1 MPTVSRDD
9 LRRVLGELDD
19 PKIIDILALNPSLAD
34 LEEAPRVTDVLP
46 ALADAGS
53 IVAPR
58 IVGSVTRELLGTAKL
73 ERATF
78 RFRRARPRK

>member
-34 LEEAPRVTDVLP
+34 LEEAMVATGGDED
-46 ALADAGS
+46 ALARRGRGLSAQAS
-53 IVAPR
+53 R
-58 IVGSVTRELLGTAKL
+58 IVEILTADQDDASGPLGQD
-73 ERATF
+73 R
-78 RFRRARPRK
+78 